1 MFDVW
6 LGCCLLPV
14 ARFTELMV
22 VKPWEK
28 GAEKDYVRQQ
38 HFLILSR
45 VQLSVPAKQ
54 SDLYFDVLELLHKQ
68 VKSVYSLV
76 HLFAYS

>member
-1 MFDVW
+1 VLVVW

-14 ARFTELMV
+14 ARITELVV

-28 GAEKDYVRQQ
+28 SVEKDHVRQQ
-38 HFLILSR
+38 RFLTLSR
-45 VQLSVPAKQ
+45 VQLSVPTKE

-76 HLFAYS
+76 HLFAHF